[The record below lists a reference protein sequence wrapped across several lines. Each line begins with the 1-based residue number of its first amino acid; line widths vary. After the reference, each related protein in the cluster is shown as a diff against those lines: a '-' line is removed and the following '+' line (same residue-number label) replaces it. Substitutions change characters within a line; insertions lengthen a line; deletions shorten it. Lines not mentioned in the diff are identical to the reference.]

1 MTQST
6 PLSLLHSTDAER
18 DDVRT
23 TTRGTSNP
31 ASSGSTPEMTSNRKK
46 SFVTGDSVGIKQTV
60 RPPDEEYRVAHRIRL
75 SALEHN
81 YACVEAAANEQR
93 CSVITVVKA
102 DGYGHGAIATAL
114 HLADCCGA
122 DAFAVATLEEAIQL
136 RRAFENNPPGRWSKQ
151 LASHFHVSL
160 DSSHPA
166 FWAASNVASSTH
178 DGAEAQPNKN
188 RSMRPPRIRIIVLG
202 PPVNFPRCFDDY
214 FYHGIELMVSGPE
227 VAEQLLA
234 WVKNVKER
242 KRIEVQQAANEAK
255 AKALFAP
262 LVRRDVDQPTHMKT
276 NCDVPKVLNY
286 SQSQNNAVQNPQ
298 DAVIHDAVA
307 GRPILVHPSS
317 TLGNVQGQDLAKE
330 VRALLLGQKAAKEAA
345 KQYEERQQKSLGS
358 IPVSADNSSIDSDDI
373 GRQVAA
379 PLPTA
384 APPKAGTVFA
394 GIDAEARNA
403 RARELASMNSQE
415 MDHSVEPQN
424 GGKIMT
430 TGALAIGARRRLR
443 WHALV
448 DSGMGRLGFRVD
460 KPDENEQRRDTVDIL
475 KELVDA
481 EILANAP
488 IEFFGMCT
496 HMAEANSTSTY
507 SHSQMQ
513 KFTSLLDR
521 VRAAGISVPTV
532 STDNSAALLTTSLTH
547 FDAEKILSQDG
558 SNTRGFVRVGGAVFG
573 QRPAFPQLKAVST
586 LCASVRHVAI
596 LKTGDSV
603 GYDRAYVAPH
613 DVRIATVTIGFA
625 DGYPRALG
633 NGVGKVEIRGKVFPV
648 AGNVCM
654 DMLMV
659 DLGPVGDKEDNV
671 GASVC
676 VGDTAILWG
685 PANDEE
691 DQGMVRLQDLAATLK
706 TTLSALTCGLDK
718 MRVKRYFIEEYTR
731 K

>member
-6 PLSLLHSTDAER
+6 R
-18 DDVRT
+18 M
-23 TTRGTSNP
+23 GTSNHP
-31 ASSGSTPEMTSNRKK
+31 ASNSRTPEMNQRKE
-46 SFVTGDSVGIKQTV
+46 SLVDANTIVVKQTV
-60 RPPDEEYRVAHRIRL
+60 EPQGEEHRVAHRIRL

-136 RRAFENNPPGRWSKQ
+136 RRAFESNPPGRWSKQ

-166 FWAASNVASSTH
+166 FCSASNVSNTH
-178 DGAEAQPNKN
+178 DDIAARQITNKP
-188 RSMRPPRIRIIVLG
+188 SIRPCRIRILVLG
-202 PPVNFPRCFDDY
+202 PPVGFPRCFDDY

-227 VAEQLLA
+227 VAEQLVA
-234 WVKNVKER
+234 WVRNAEER
-242 KRIEVQQAANEAK
+242 KRVEVEQAANEAK

-262 LVRRDVDQPTHMKT
+262 LIPRNVDQPTHSNKA
-276 NCDVPKVLNY
+276 NVEVPKVLNDY
-286 SQSQNNAVQNPQ
+286 NPLRTAIQNPQ
-298 DAVIHDAVA
+298 DPGVDENDMNS
-307 GRPILVHPSS
+307 RTSLVHPSS
-317 TLGNVQGQDLAKE
+317 TLGNVQGQDLANE
-330 VRALLLGQKAAKEAA
+330 VRALLLGQRAAKEAA
-345 KQYEERQQKSLGS
+345 KQYEERQEKNLGS
-358 IPVSADNSSIDSDDI
+358 IPVSADNSSVDSDDT
-373 GRQVAA
+373 GKQVATKLQA
-379 PLPTA
+379 PA
-384 APPKAGTVFA
+384 QAGTVFA

-403 RARELASMNSQE
+403 RARELANMNSQKLDPIAE
-415 MDHSVEPQN
+415 PHSGN
-424 GGKIMT
+424 KRMT
-430 TGALAIGARRRLR
+430 SGALITGVRKRLR
-443 WHALV
+443 WHAVV
-448 DSGMGRLGFRVD
+448 DSGMGRLGFRVER
-460 KPDENEQRRDTVDIL
+460 PDEDEERRDTVDIL

-481 EILANAP
+481 EILFNSP
-488 IEFFGMCT
+488 IEFVGLCT
-496 HMAEANSTSTY
+496 HMAEANATSTY
-507 SHSQMQ
+507 THSQMH
-513 KFTSLLDR
+513 KFTTLLDR
-521 VRAAGISVPTV
+521 VRAAGICVPNV

-547 FDAEKILSQDG
+547 FDAERVLRQDG
-558 SNTRGFVRVGGAVFG
+558 STTRGFVRVGGAIYG

-596 LKTGDSV
+596 LKAGDSV
-603 GYDRAYVAPH
+603 GYDRAFVAPY

-633 NGVGKVEIRGKVFPV
+633 NGVGKVQIRGKVFPV

-659 DLGPVGDKEDNV
+659 NLGPVGVKEDTI

-676 VGDTAILWG
+676 VGDNAFLWG
-685 PANDEE
+685 PADDKE

-718 MRVKRYFIEEYTR
+718 MRVKRYFIEEYA
-731 K
+731 KK